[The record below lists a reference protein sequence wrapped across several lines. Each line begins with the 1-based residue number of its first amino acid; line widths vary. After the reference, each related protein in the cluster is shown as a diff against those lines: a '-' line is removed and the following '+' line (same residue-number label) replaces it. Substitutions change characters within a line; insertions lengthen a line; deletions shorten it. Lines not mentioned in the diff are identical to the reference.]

1 MTHIAYLGTGLL
13 GSALAEAATK
23 RGDDVTVWNRTA
35 EKARALEEFG
45 IHVAATPAD
54 AVRGAARVHL
64 VLKDDPVVDEVVA
77 ALRPGLDPDAIIVDH
92 TTTQPKLTGER
103 ARRLNADGV
112 RYIHCPVF
120 IGPAAARASQGII
133 LASGP
138 KPLFDAV
145 KDALSHMAPRVEYF
159 GERPDLA
166 AVYKL
171 CGNAIIIGLS
181 GIVADVFAIAGG
193 SGVAPEDALKLL
205 DFFNPAAIIAGRGR
219 NMAKG
224 NFAPAF
230 ELVMARKDVR
240 LMMES
245 ANGAPLITLPAIAAR
260 MDDLIAA
267 GLGHSD
273 LGVLGKDSVGHHD
286 SRIDVHG

>member
-1 MTHIAYLGTGLL
+1 MTPIAYLGTGLL
-13 GSALAEAATK
+13 GSALAEAAAK
-23 RGDDVTVWNRTA
+23 RGDQVTVWNRTA
-35 EKARALEEFG
+35 SKARALEQFG
-45 IHVAATPAD
+45 IKVAATPAD

-64 VLKDDPVVDEVVA
+64 VLKDDPVVDEVIA
-77 ALRPGLDPDAIIVDH
+77 ALRPGLAPDAIIVDH
-92 TTTQPKLTGER
+92 TTTHPKLTGER

-120 IGPAAARASQGII
+120 IGPAAARAGQGII

-181 GIVADVFAIAGG
+181 GIVADVFAIARG

-205 DFFNPAAIIAGRGR
+205 DFFNPGAIIAGRGR
-219 NMAKG
+219 NMAKR

-245 ANGAPLITLPAIAAR
+245 ANGTPLITLPAIAAR
-260 MDDLIAA
+260 MDALIAE
-267 GLGHSD
+267 GLGESD
-273 LGVLGKDSVGHHD
+273 LGVLGKDSVG
-286 SRIDVHG
+286 

>member
-1 MTHIAYLGTGLL
+1 MAPIAYLGTGLL
-13 GSALAEAATK
+13 GSALAEAAAK
-23 RGDDVTVWNRTA
+23 RGDQVTVWNRTA
-35 EKARALEEFG
+35 DNARALEQFG
-45 IHVAATPAD
+45 IHVASSPAD
-54 AVRGAARVHL
+54 AVRGATRVHL
-64 VLKDDPVVDEVVA
+64 VLKDDPVVDEVIA
-77 ALRPGLDPDAIIVDH
+77 ALRPGLGPDAVILDH
-92 TTTQPKLTGER
+92 TTNQPKLTAER
-103 ARRLNADGV
+103 SRRLNAEGV
-112 RYIHCPVF
+112 RYLHCPVF
-120 IGPAAARASQGII
+120 IGPAAARAGQGII

-138 KPLFDAV
+138 KPLFDTV

-181 GIVADVFAIAGG
+181 GVVADVFAIAGG

-219 NMAKG
+219 NMAKR

-230 ELVMARKDVR
+230 ALAMARKDVR

-245 ANGAPLITLPAIAAR
+245 ANGTPLITLPAIAAR
-260 MDDLIAA
+260 MDALIGE
-267 GLGHSD
+267 GLGGSD
-273 LGVLGKDSVGHHD
+273 LGVLGKDSVGLP
-286 SRIDVHG
+286 

>member
-1 MTHIAYLGTGLL
+1 MANVAFLGTGLL
-13 GSALAEAATK
+13 GSALAEAAAK
-23 RGDDVTVWNRTA
+23 RGDQVTVWNRTA
-35 EKARALEEFG
+35 DKARALEQFD
-45 IHVAATPAD
+45 IHAAADPAD
-54 AVRGAARVHL
+54 AVRGATRVHL
-64 VLKDDPVVDEVVA
+64 VLRDDPVVDEVIA
-77 ALRPGLDPDAIIVDH
+77 ALRPGLEPNAVIVDH
-92 TTTQPKLTGER
+92 TTNQPKLTGER
-103 ARRLNADGV
+103 SKRLNAEGV

-120 IGPAAARASQGII
+120 IGPAAARAGQGII

-138 KPLFDAV
+138 RALFDAIHP
-145 KDALSHMAPRVEYF
+145 ALSRMAPRVEYL
-159 GERPDLA
+159 GERPELA

-193 SGVAPEDALKLL
+193 SGVAPEDALRLL
-205 DFFNPAAIIAGRGR
+205 DFFNPAAIITGRGR
-219 NMAKG
+219 NMAKR

-260 MDDLIAA
+260 MDALIAE
-267 GLGHSD
+267 GLGGQD
-273 LGVLGKDSVGHHD
+273 LGVIGKDAVPD
-286 SRIDVHG
+286 PVRTAQ

>member
-1 MTHIAYLGTGLL
+1 MAPIAYLGTGLL
-13 GSALAEAATK
+13 GSALAEAAAK
-23 RGDDVTVWNRTA
+23 RGDQVTVWNRTA
-35 EKARALEEFG
+35 DNARALEQFG
-45 IHVAATPAD
+45 IHVASSPAD
-54 AVRGAARVHL
+54 AVRGATRVHL
-64 VLKDDPVVDEVVA
+64 VLKDDPVVDEVIA
-77 ALRPGLDPDAIIVDH
+77 ALRPGLDPGAVILDH
-92 TTTQPKLTGER
+92 TTNQPKLTAER
-103 ARRLNADGV
+103 SRRLNAEGV
-112 RYIHCPVF
+112 RYLHCPVF
-120 IGPAAARASQGII
+120 IGPAAARAGQGII

-138 KPLFDAV
+138 KPLFDTV

-181 GIVADVFAIAGG
+181 GVVADVFAIAGG

-219 NMAKG
+219 NMAKR

-230 ELVMARKDVR
+230 ALAMARKDVR

-245 ANGAPLITLPAIAAR
+245 ANGTPLITLPAIAAR
-260 MDDLIAA
+260 MDALIGE
-267 GLGHSD
+267 GLGGSD
-273 LGVLGKDSVGHHD
+273 LGVLGKDSVGLP
-286 SRIDVHG
+286 

>member
-1 MTHIAYLGTGLL
+1 MTQIAYLGTGLL
-13 GSALAEAATK
+13 GAALAEAAAK
-23 RGDDVTVWNRTA
+23 RGDQVTVWNRTA
-35 EKARALEEFG
+35 DKARALEQFG
-45 IHVAATPAD
+45 IHVAASPAD
-54 AVRGAARVHL
+54 AVRGATRIHL
-64 VLKDDPVVDEVVA
+64 VLKDDPVVEEAIA
-77 ALRPGLDPDAIIVDH
+77 ALRPGLDPDAVIVDH
-92 TTTQPKLTGER
+92 TTTQPKRTGER
-103 ARRLNADGV
+103 STRLNADGV

-120 IGPAAARASQGII
+120 IGPAAARAGQGII

-193 SGVAPEDALKLL
+193 SSVAPEDTLRLL
-205 DFFNPAAIIAGRGR
+205 DFFNPAAIITGRGR
-219 NMAKG
+219 NMAKR

-230 ELVMARKDVR
+230 GLAMARKDVR

-245 ANGAPLITLPAIAAR
+245 ANGTPLITLPAIAAR
-260 MDDLIAA
+260 MDALIAE
-267 GLGHSD
+267 GLGGSD
-273 LGVLGKDSVGHHD
+273 LGVLGRDSVAIGSHD
-286 SRIDVHG
+286 